1 MIMLYNNAFVLL
13 RKNKICVRFVLARDI
28 YIYVQ
33 EVPTHTRI
41 ILYIYIIHL
50 CVMNSR
56 RRSISRN
63 SGRPKGYMYIII
75 IYYVHLYV

>member
-1 MIMLYNNAFVLL
+1 MLYNNAFVLL

-28 YIYVQ
+28 YICPGGTY
-33 EVPTHTRI
+33 THAYNSI
-41 ILYIYIIHL
+41 YLYIIHL
-50 CVMNSR
+50 CIMNSR